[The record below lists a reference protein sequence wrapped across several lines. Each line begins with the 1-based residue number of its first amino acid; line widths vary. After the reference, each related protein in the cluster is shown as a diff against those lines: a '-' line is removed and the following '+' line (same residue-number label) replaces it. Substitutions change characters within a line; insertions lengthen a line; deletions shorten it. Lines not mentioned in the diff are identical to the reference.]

1 MTAAVFR
8 NDPAS
13 FIPRASARGA
23 GLFAAALLLALA
35 VAAPAAADR
44 RVHVI
49 NQDFVFEE
57 LVTPAVYGFQCSG
70 PVYHGI
76 LNGHES
82 LVLWLENDF
91 NPFWIHGQYVI
102 QGSDYFSTAPGM
114 GGGAVSGP
122 FRLTAHLSDHQPG
135 PPESW
140 REIVTGILWNVHAPG
155 AGSIFNDT
163 LGIHRSVEV
172 SPAGLIYS
180 VIRQAVG
187 HHAFDVAELCESLG
201 YTLLP

>member
-1 MTAAVFR
+1 MPVLR
-8 NDPAS
+8 
-13 FIPRASARGA
+13 
-23 GLFAAALLLALA
+23 LAA
-35 VAAPAAADR
+35 VAALRDR
-44 RVHVI
+44 VRARRALIRALHRLPQRALRVGRGVALGR
-49 NQDFVFEE
+49 ERCE
-57 LVTPAVYGFQCSG
+57 L
-70 PVYHGI
+70 
-76 LNGHES
+76 L
-82 LVLWLENDF
+82 
-91 NPFWIHGQYVI
+91 I
-102 QGSDYFSTAPGM
+102 QGSDYFSTARGM